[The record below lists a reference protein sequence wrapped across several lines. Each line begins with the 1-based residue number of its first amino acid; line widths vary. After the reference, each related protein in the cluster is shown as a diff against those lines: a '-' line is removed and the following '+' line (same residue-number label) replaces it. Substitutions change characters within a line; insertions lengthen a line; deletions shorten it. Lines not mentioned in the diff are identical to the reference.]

1 MSWQRQ
7 PVAKA
12 LVAAIETQLSVES
25 MSATVY
31 DRPPFTVNAP
41 AIVVGR
47 PTEVRYSS
55 FAISIDEVTLPLGCV
70 GGADQDD
77 TVAELIAVVRAAC
90 AADPSLGQVVQDAH
104 VSAERSW
111 RNVKLAGADMLVA
124 DAIVDV
130 IM

>member
-1 MSWQRQ
+1 MSWQRE

-12 LVAAIETQLSVES
+12 LVAAIETQLAAAQ
-25 MSATVY
+25 MTATVY
-31 DRPPFTVNAP
+31 DRPPFSVNAP

-47 PTEVRYSS
+47 PTEVRYSTAA
-55 FAISIDEVTLPLGCV
+55 FSIDEVTLPLGCL

-90 AADPSLGQVVQDAH
+90 DADPSLGQVVQDAH
-104 VSAERSW
+104 VSGERSW
-111 RNVKLAGADMLVA
+111 RNVKLAGTDVLVA